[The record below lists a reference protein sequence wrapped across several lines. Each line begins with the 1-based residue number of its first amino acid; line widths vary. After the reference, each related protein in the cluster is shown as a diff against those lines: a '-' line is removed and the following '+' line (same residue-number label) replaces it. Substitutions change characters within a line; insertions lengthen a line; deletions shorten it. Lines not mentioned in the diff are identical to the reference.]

1 MKVYNDLF
9 FFICFV
15 NELREGM
22 KIGYFFNKILSLI
35 SIKDIYNQIYFYHHV
50 IKIKAKQR
58 VQHCHLVQLFRII
71 QLWSFI

>member
-35 SIKDIYNQIYFYHHV
+35 SIKDIYI
-50 IKIKAKQR
+50 
-58 VQHCHLVQLFRII
+58 
-71 QLWSFI
+71 